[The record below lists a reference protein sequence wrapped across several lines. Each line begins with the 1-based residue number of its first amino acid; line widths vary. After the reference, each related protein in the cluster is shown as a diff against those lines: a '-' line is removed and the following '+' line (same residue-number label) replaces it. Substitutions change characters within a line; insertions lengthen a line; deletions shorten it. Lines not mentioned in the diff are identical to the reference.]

1 MKARKQIIALAVC
14 LLAGIFASTASAQGL
29 KDLLG
34 GKAGDAVKDFIN
46 DKLGVQADITGTWT
60 FTGSACKFESENL
73 LKQAGGAVMANKL
86 TEELDGVLEKVG
98 IKEGNMTYTFNAD
111 STFTSK
117 TRLGDKK
124 GTYSMDQESKKLQ
137 LRYVGGLLKSS
148 CTVSVSDSELQMLY
162 DADKLKEIITIV
174 GGKSN
179 IQALELL
186 AKLMEQYD
194 GCMLGFKFKKE

>member
-1 MKARKQIIALAVC
+1 MKARKQIIVLALYM
-14 LLAGIFASTASAQGL
+14 LAGLFTSTASAQGL

-34 GKAGDAVKDFIN
+34 GAAGDVVKDFIS

-60 FTGSACKFESENL
+60 FTGSACKFESDNL
-73 LKQAGGAVMANKL
+73 LKQAGGAVMAQKL
-86 TEELDGVLEKVG
+86 TDELDGVLEKVG

-124 GTYSMDQESKKLQ
+124 GTYSIDQENKKLQ
-137 LRYVGGLLKSS
+137 LKYIGGLLKST
-148 CTVSVSDSELQMLY
+148 CTISVSGSELQMLY
-162 DADKLKEIITIV
+162 DADKLKEIISII

-194 GCMLGFKFKKE
+194 GCMLGFTFKKE